1 MIDHRK
7 QYCRSAAN
15 FIGGRR
21 DARDST
27 TWEDEK
33 MANQRDQHP
42 AASSAER
49 SARASNNASQ
59 SALGA
64 GEHATKAGA
73 DLFGS
78 TASAVEQLWRS
89 GFDVASHFAERSSSQ
104 LASSIGL
111 SDDKAQQ
118 ATEQSSRNIDAIL
131 QSTRA
136 YADAFQS
143 ISRELSGFCKE
154 RLDRNLEK
162 MSALMRSRTPQ
173 ELIAAQSDLLRDNM
187 EGFLQT
193 SRRLAEASADVA
205 DKATRRLTEI
215 TRRAA

>member
-1 MIDHRK
+1 VWRGTSSSISPGASCPSD
-7 QYCRSAAN
+7 CA
-15 FIGGRR
+15 IGRTSS
-21 DARDST
+21 DQWDSV
-27 TWEDEK
+27 
-33 MANQRDQHP
+33 
-42 AASSAER
+42 
-49 SARASNNASQ
+49 
-59 SALGA
+59 LGA
-64 GEHATKAGA
+64 GEHATKAGP

>member
-1 MIDHRK
+1 
-7 QYCRSAAN
+7 
-15 FIGGRR
+15 
-21 DARDST
+21 
-27 TWEDEK
+27 
-33 MANQRDQHP
+33 MANQRYQH
-42 AASSAER
+42 ASSANSAEQA
-49 SARASNNASQ
+49 ARALNNASQ

-64 GEHATKAGA
+64 GEHAAKAGA
-73 DLFGS
+73 DLFGRS
-78 TASAVEQLWRS
+78 ASAMEQLWRS
-89 GFDVASHFAERSSSQ
+89 GFDIALHFAERSSSQ

-162 MSALMRSRTPQ
+162 MSALMRSRTPR